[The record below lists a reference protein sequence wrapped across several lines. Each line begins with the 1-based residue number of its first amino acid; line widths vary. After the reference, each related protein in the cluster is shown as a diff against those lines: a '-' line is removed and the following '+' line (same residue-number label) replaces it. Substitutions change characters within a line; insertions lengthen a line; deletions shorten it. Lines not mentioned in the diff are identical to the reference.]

1 MNYPVTTQESGQYYS
16 FIASD
21 PFVEQCKGFMDNV
34 TARKK
39 QQQRLANLISHFL
52 FVHLKSPDTLRL
64 NINSSYIQKQ
74 LNVAI
79 ESLPDGLM
87 ACSGM

>member
-1 MNYPVTTQESGQYYS
+1 MTLWTMYL
-16 FIASD
+16 
-21 PFVEQCKGFMDNV
+21 
-34 TARKK
+34 TARTRQ

-87 ACSGM
+87 ACSGCEYADILLTGGFQ